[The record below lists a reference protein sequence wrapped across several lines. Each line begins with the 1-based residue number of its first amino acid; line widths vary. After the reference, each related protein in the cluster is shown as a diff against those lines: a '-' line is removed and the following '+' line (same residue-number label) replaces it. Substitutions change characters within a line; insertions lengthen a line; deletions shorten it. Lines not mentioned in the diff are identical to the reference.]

1 MMYIKEDLLL
11 WFINFLIKSRKV
23 VVLLIIRLKKNRRPL
38 DLAALQLTEE
48 LRKPIHRNFKRR
60 TVYSRFKDN
69 VWGGNLSDMQ
79 LISKF
84 NKGFRFLF
92 VLLIFFVNM
101 LGLFLRKIKKVLV
114 LLILFKRSQINQD
127 VNRTKYGLIKDVNFT
142 IILLKNG

>member
-1 MMYIKEDLLL
+1 MVYRSFDK
-11 WFINFLIKSRKV
+11 KSKSGYVANNKV
-23 VVLLIIRLKKNRRPL
+23 KKNRNPL
-38 DLAALQLTEE
+38 DLAALQLAEE
-48 LRKPIHRNFKRR
+48 LRKPILRNFKRR

-69 VWGGNLSDMQ
+69 VWGANLSDMQ

-114 LLILFKRSQINQD
+114 LLILFKRS
-127 VNRTKYGLIKDVNFT
+127 
-142 IILLKNG
+142 